1 MGAATVLTSVALDA
15 MGGDHAPEATVAG
28 AVRAARRLA
37 VRVLLVGDQAQLE
50 AELSRYPDLPEGLE
64 VVHADAVI
72 GMDET
77 PGPALLH
84 KRGASIIVAANLV
97 REGRASAVVSAGNSG
112 AAMGAA
118 ALRLGLLPGI
128 DRPAIATL
136 LPSHKKA
143 VVVLDAGATLDPRPE
158 NLRDFAW
165 MGSVYAQALLQIERP
180 RVGILSIGEEP
191 AKGNAL
197 VKHAHPLIAALPINF
212 IGNVEGR
219 HIALGDVDVVVC
231 DGFVGNVILKATEGY
246 AELFGTMLRER
257 LSGGLRGRLGAWLLR
272 PALQRLASQFDYA
285 SHGGALLVGV
295 NGICVIAHGRST
307 PPAIESA
314 IRVAN
319 ELVKQGVVDQLKAS
333 THEPAASPM
342 EAHASREPDS

>member
-1 MGAATVLTSVALDA
+1 LTPVALDA

-28 AVRAARRLA
+28 AVRAAQRLA

-50 AELSRYPDLPEGLE
+50 AELSRHPDLPDGLE
-64 VVHADAVI
+64 IVHANAVI
-72 GMDET
+72 AMDET

-84 KRGASIIVAANLV
+84 KRDASIVVAANLV

-136 LPSHKKA
+136 LPSRKKA

-246 AELFGTMLRER
+246 AELFGAMLRER
-257 LSGGLRGRLGAWLLR
+257 LSAGLRGRLGAWLLR
-272 PALQRLASQFDYA
+272 HALQRLVSQFDYA

-319 ELVKQGVVDQLKAS
+319 ELAEQGVVDQLKAS
-333 THEPAASPM
+333 THEPAAPPM

>member
-1 MGAATVLTSVALDA
+1 

-28 AVRAARRLA
+28 AVRAAHRLG
-37 VRVLLVGDQAQLE
+37 VRVLLVGDRARLE
-50 AELSRYPDLPEGLE
+50 AELTRHGDVPPGIE
-64 VVHADAVI
+64 VVHAEAVI

-84 KRGASIIVAANLV
+84 KRDASILVAANLV

-136 LPSHKKA
+136 LPNRRKA
-143 VVVLDAGATLDPRPE
+143 VVVLDGGATLDPRPE

-165 MGSVYAQALLQIERP
+165 MGSVYAQSLLQIERP
-180 RVGILSIGEEP
+180 RVGLLSIGEEP

-197 VKHAHPLIAALPINF
+197 VKQAHALLAELPINF

-219 HIALGDVDVVVC
+219 HIAGGDVDVVVC
-231 DGFVGNVILKATEGY
+231 DGFVGNAILKATEGY
-246 AELFGTMLRER
+246 AELFGAMLRER
-257 LSGGLRGRLGAWLLR
+257 LRGGLRNRIGAWLLR
-272 PALQRLASQFDYA
+272 PALRALVSQLDYA

-307 PPAIESA
+307 PPAVENA

-319 ELVKQGVVDQLKAS
+319 ELAENGVVDQLRAS
-333 THEPAASPM
+333 THKPATSSVEARAS
-342 EAHASREPDS
+342 SEPDS